1 MLSFRLFTESFLVEA
16 AKEAPGIMHTEH
28 VSDRTFDGHE
38 EAHHAVKTLQGVVQG
53 RTPITRKIDDKM
65 SFQVKRDD
73 NGRVGVK
80 YKGTGSTYNYSQAD
94 IEKQHGHKPYLAAP
108 LSKVLAHA
116 GKVLPEHPGEYQ
128 GGFMS
133 TPETRKEEGGKISH
147 TPNTLTYSTPSNSA
161 EGKKLAKSK
170 VSMTIHTK
178 LVGPKGKPEPL
189 TDTSGFKQHPDV
201 HMVNHLVSK
210 EEQKLSPEHKK
221 AVLKH
226 VAAAKKLMK
235 NHSYN
240 HLEGH
245 ADTLRT
251 YVNSTVDSGDRPNVE
266 GYKAHLAAKHDKEIA
281 KMKTEKGKATKT
293 AAKNAALAHVDTHN
307 DAFKRS
313 FDIHHH
319 VQTATNLLANSLNHT
334 AEGEFEHHIGE
345 KKSGPEGFVANG
357 LKIVN
362 RTEFS
367 KANRERTAILRAGK
381 K

>member
-16 AKEAPGIMHTEH
+16 AKEAPGIIHTEH
-28 VSDRTFDGHE
+28 VSDRTFDGE
-38 EAHHAVKTLQGVVQG
+38 SEAHHAVKTLQGVAQG
-53 RTPITRKIDDKM
+53 NTPITRKIDDKM
-65 SFQVKRDD
+65 SFQVKREAD
-73 NGRVGVK
+73 GRVGVK
-80 YKGTGSTYNYSQAD
+80 YKGTGSTYNYSHED
-94 IEKQHGHKPYLAAP
+94 IQKQHGHKPYLAAP
-108 LSKVLAHA
+108 LSHVLAHA

-133 TPETRKEEGGKISH
+133 TPETRKEEGGKIAH
-147 TPNTLTYSTPSNSA
+147 TPNTLTYSTPKNSA

-170 VSMTIHTK
+170 VSMTIHTR

-201 HMVNHLVSK
+201 HMVNHLVSS

-235 NHSYN
+235 GHTYG

-245 ADTLRT
+245 KDTLRT
-251 YVNSTVDSGDRPNVE
+251 YVNSTVDSGERPHVE
-266 GYKAHLAAKHDKEIA
+266 GYKAHLAARHDREIA
-281 KMKTEKGKATKT
+281 KLKTEKGKAAKT
-293 AAKNAALAHVDTHN
+293 ATKNAALGHVDTHS

-319 VQTATNLLANSLNHT
+319 IQSATNLLANSLNHN
-334 AEGEFEHHIGE
+334 AAGEFEHHIGE

-367 KANRERTAILRAGK
+367 KANREKGALMKAK